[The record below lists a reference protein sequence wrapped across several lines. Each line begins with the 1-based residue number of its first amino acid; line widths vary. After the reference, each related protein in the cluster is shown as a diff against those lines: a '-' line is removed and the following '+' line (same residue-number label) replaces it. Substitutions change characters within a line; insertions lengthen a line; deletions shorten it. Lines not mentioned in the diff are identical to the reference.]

1 MLSHLH
7 LDHPGGLE
15 YFRGRDVPVYVQG
28 EELKRAFYAI
38 ATGEDVGA
46 YIRGATTR
54 EGLRLSCSTVSADIR
69 VSLSTPRPPL
79 SSPSDMSIS
88 TNQLKSGNHVEVD
101 GTVYKVIEFQHVNPG
116 KGAAFVR
123 TKLRR
128 ASDGA
133 VIDKTFRA
141 GEKLRSVRSEA
152 QKMQF
157 LYADGDGAHF
167 MNAETYDQIALPA
180 DALKDALKWVKA
192 GDQVDILFIDDKPN
206 DVQVPGSAD
215 LEVTETE
222 PGLRGD
228 TASGGG
234 TKPATL
240 ETGVVVQVPLFIS
253 EGETIRVDTREG
265 RYLSRA

>member
-1 MLSHLH
+1 
-7 LDHPGGLE
+7 
-15 YFRGRDVPVYVQG
+15 
-28 EELKRAFYAI
+28 
-38 ATGEDVGA
+38 
-46 YIRGATTR
+46 
-54 EGLRLSCSTVSADIR
+54 
-69 VSLSTPRPPL
+69 
-79 SSPSDMSIS
+79 MSIS

-152 QKMQF
+152 RRMQF
-157 LYADGDGAHF
+157 LYT
-167 MNAETYDQIALPA
+167 ETYEQIELPEA
-180 DALKDALKWVKA
+180 TLKDTLKWIKVN
-192 GDQVDILFIDDKPN
+192 DEVEILFIDDQPS
-206 DVQVPGSAD
+206 DVQVPGSVD
-215 LEVTETE
+215 LEVTETD

-253 EGETIRVDTREG
+253 TGEKIKVDTREG